1 MFGEKP
7 ETAIDSII
15 GRASV
20 IDGTVVFK
28 GGMRIDGHIR
38 GNVVA
43 DPENAGFLVVSAT
56 GRIDG
61 DVRVA
66 RVLLDGEV
74 IGNIHAAGSVELQ
87 SRARITGEVNYLA
100 LKMQSGA
107 VVCGRLCHQHPD
119 NAAAP
124 APGLSFLPAASV

>member
-1 MFGEKP
+1 MFGEKS
-7 ETAIDSII
+7 ETAIESII

-28 GGMRIDGHIR
+28 GGLRIDGHIR

-43 DPENAGFLVVSAT
+43 DPENTGFLVLSAS

-66 RVLLDGEV
+66 HVLLDGAV
-74 IGNIHAAGSVELQ
+74 TGNIHAAHSLELQ
-87 SRARITGEVNYLA
+87 SRARITGEVNYLV
-100 LKMQSGA
+100 LKMQTGA
-107 VVCGRLCHQHPD
+107 VVCGKLCHHHSAKAVSQES
-119 NAAAP
+119 N
-124 APGLSFLPAASV
+124 LSFLPLA

>member
-1 MFGEKP
+1 MFGEKS
-7 ETAIDSII
+7 EAAIDSVI

-20 IDGTVVFK
+20 INGTVAFK

-43 DPENAGFLVVSAT
+43 DPENAGFLVVSAS

-66 RVLLDGEV
+66 RLLLDGEV
-74 IGNIHAAGSVELQ
+74 IGNIHAADSVELQ

-100 LKMQSGA
+100 LKMHAGA
-107 VVCGRLCHQHPD
+107 VVCGKLCHHHPAKPVSQES
-119 NAAAP
+119 N
-124 APGLSFLPAASV
+124 LSFLPAA